1 MTRSR
6 LRPVAHRLAIMTN
19 ALLLSA
25 LPLGGCQ
32 TDGDQQSSWFDGG
45 KELPPTDATLR
56 MTVRILS
63 AKGDFVQAGVVI
75 ERMLSEYP
83 LDPGTYTEGA
93 EVLLQQ
99 GRVTE
104 ATEFLNLGLERLPG
118 HAVLLND
125 RGLCHLLAG
134 DLSSARRDFEEAYDV
149 DPKDSDYVA
158 NTALALA
165 LSGEEDE
172 ARRLWSRVLPSEEVE
187 ANLAVARAARP
198 SFSTLSAPGRN

>member
-6 LRPVAHRLAIMTN
+6 LGSGGRRLALAAG
-19 ALLLSA
+19 ALLVCTLS
-25 LPLGGCQ
+25 LGGCQ
-32 TDGDQQSSWFDGG
+32 TDDDQQSSWFDGG
-45 KELPPTDATLR
+45 DELPPTDETLR

-99 GRVTE
+99 GRVGE
-104 ATEFLNLGLERLPG
+104 AVQFLDLGLERLPG

-125 RGLCHLLAG
+125 RGLCQLLAG
-134 DLSSARRDFEEAYDV
+134 DLSSAKRDFEAAYDV

-158 NTALALA
+158 NVALVLA
-165 LSGEEDE
+165 LSGDEDG
-172 ARRLWSRVLPSEEVE
+172 ARRLWSRVLPSAEVE

-198 SFSTLSAPGRN
+198 RFSTPSAPTGN